1 MQPYIFPY
9 LGYYQLVH
17 SCDRFV
23 LYDDVTFI
31 KQGYINRNSIL
42 SNGRAL
48 RFTLPVPGASSNRRI
63 GDLRFSEQTGKVTK
77 SIQQAYSK
85 APFFD
90 DVYPIVERVVE
101 HMDRGI
107 AALCGKGI
115 SEVFEYIGLHK
126 EILRSSELDYDRGAS
141 AEHKIIQICH
151 ALGSRSYINSIGGK
165 KLYDKASFT
174 AQGCELSFIQ
184 MKAVEYNQG
193 MSDFVPNLSIIDV
206 LMRCS
211 KDEIGELLN
220 SYVLV

>member
-1 MQPYIFPY
+1 MQPYLFPY

-42 SNGRAL
+42 ANGRAL
-48 RFTLPVPGASSNRRI
+48 RFTLPVPGASSNKRI
-63 GDLRFSEQTGKVTK
+63 GDLRFSEQTGKVIKT
-77 SIQQAYSK
+77 IQQAYSK

-90 DVYPIVERVVE
+90 AVYPLVERVIE
-101 HMDRGI
+101 YANRDI
-107 AALCGKGI
+107 AALCGRGI
-115 SEVFEYIGLHK
+115 SEVFEYLGLHK
-126 EILRSSELDYDRGAS
+126 EILRSSELDYDRSAS
-141 AEHKIIQICH
+141 AEHKIIQICR

-165 KLYDKASFT
+165 KLYTKAFFA

-184 MKAVEYNQG
+184 MKAVEYDQDTP
-193 MSDFVPNLSIIDV
+193 DFVPNLSIIDV

-211 KDEIGELLN
+211 KDEIRELLN